1 MLHEAHE
8 LRFCFWT
15 LSRGIN
21 CRRAQRPVAKDLGF
35 AEGLALNKQSLAFW
49 RLKGCSTDVRRQASR
64 GSSSSLLL
72 DTWRA
77 GISSTLWVRVPEGKD
92 PRRLDEKLIDE
103 VRHLGKQGRPLPSKG
118 LPSSFAIDLPDE
130 GPVVIGDF
138 LDEAPPV
145 VHRRAAQPLQ
155 PAAVAQSEPPSF
167 TPQIVPPRT
176 EAEREV
182 APARPVQRNVQS
194 SKVIRYQLNLTP
206 KSKTMFEEL
215 MKHVQT
221 FSPEGDTR
229 TSEVFQGV
237 IGVLHSAMDELDL
250 SELPRRG
257 AWGSVTAK
265 NFPNA
270 LGGAFE
276 QAIVKAAKKRGVG

>member
-1 MLHEAHE
+1 M
-8 LRFCFWT
+8 
-15 LSRGIN
+15 
-21 CRRAQRPVAKDLGF
+21 AKP
-35 AEGLALNKQSLAFW
+35 A
-49 RLKGCSTDVRRQASR
+49 R
-64 GSSSSLLL
+64 
-72 DTWRA
+72 
-77 GISSTLWVRVPEGKD
+77 
-92 PRRLDEKLIDE
+92 
-103 VRHLGKQGRPLPSKG
+103 G
-118 LPSSFAIDLPDE
+118 LPSNFAINLPEE

-145 VHRRAAQPLQ
+145 LNRKPSQPVQ
-155 PAAVAQSEPPSF
+155 QGPAERIEPQTF
-167 TPQIVPPRT
+167 TPQIVPSRL
-176 EAEREV
+176 EEEREV
-182 APARPVQRNVQS
+182 ASARPVQRNAQA

-276 QAIVKAAKKRGVG
+276 QDRKSVV

>member
-1 MLHEAHE
+1 M
-8 LRFCFWT
+8 
-15 LSRGIN
+15 
-21 CRRAQRPVAKDLGF
+21 AKS
-35 AEGLALNKQSLAFW
+35 A
-49 RLKGCSTDVRRQASR
+49 R
-64 GSSSSLLL
+64 
-72 DTWRA
+72 
-77 GISSTLWVRVPEGKD
+77 
-92 PRRLDEKLIDE
+92 
-103 VRHLGKQGRPLPSKG
+103 G
-118 LPSSFAIDLPDE
+118 LPSSFAINLPDE
-130 GPVVIGDF
+130 GPVEIGDF

-145 VHRRAAQPLQ
+145 HYRKASQ
-155 PAAVAQSEPPSF
+155 PAQQSAVERVEPQAF
-167 TPQIVPPRT
+167 TPQIVPPRA

-182 APARPVQRNVQS
+182 SPPRPVQRNVQAA
-194 SKVIRYQLNLTP
+194 KVIRYQLNLTP

-250 SELPRRG
+250 SDIPRRG

-276 QAIVKAAKKRGVG
+276 QAIVKAARKRGVR

>member
-1 MLHEAHE
+1 M
-8 LRFCFWT
+8 
-15 LSRGIN
+15 
-21 CRRAQRPVAKDLGF
+21 AKS
-35 AEGLALNKQSLAFW
+35 A
-49 RLKGCSTDVRRQASR
+49 R
-64 GSSSSLLL
+64 
-72 DTWRA
+72 
-77 GISSTLWVRVPEGKD
+77 
-92 PRRLDEKLIDE
+92 
-103 VRHLGKQGRPLPSKG
+103 G
-118 LPSSFAIDLPDE
+118 LPSNFAINLPDE
-130 GPVVIGDF
+130 GPVEIGDF

-145 VHRRAAQPLQ
+145 HYRKASHQLQ
-155 PAAVAQSEPPSF
+155 QAAVAQVEQPAF
-167 TPQIVPPRT
+167 TPEIVPART
-176 EAEREV
+176 EQERGV
-182 APARPVQRNVQS
+182 AVARPVQRNAQA

-250 SELPRRG
+250 SDLPRRG

-270 LGGAFE
+270 LGWAFE
-276 QAIVKAAKKRGVG
+276 QAILRAAKKRGVA

>member
-1 MLHEAHE
+1 M
-8 LRFCFWT
+8 
-15 LSRGIN
+15 
-21 CRRAQRPVAKDLGF
+21 AKP
-35 AEGLALNKQSLAFW
+35 A
-49 RLKGCSTDVRRQASR
+49 R
-64 GSSSSLLL
+64 
-72 DTWRA
+72 
-77 GISSTLWVRVPEGKD
+77 
-92 PRRLDEKLIDE
+92 
-103 VRHLGKQGRPLPSKG
+103 G
-118 LPSSFAIDLPDE
+118 LPSSFAINLPDE
-130 GPVVIGDF
+130 GPVEIGDF
-138 LDEAPPV
+138 LDEAPPT
-145 VHRRAAQPLQ
+145 HYRKSAQPLQ
-155 PAAVAQSEPPSF
+155 QAAVERVEPQAF
-167 TPQIVPPRT
+167 TPQIVPTRT
-176 EAEREV
+176 EEERQV
-182 APARPVQRNVQS
+182 APARPVQRNSQA

>member
-1 MLHEAHE
+1 M
-8 LRFCFWT
+8 
-15 LSRGIN
+15 
-21 CRRAQRPVAKDLGF
+21 AKP
-35 AEGLALNKQSLAFW
+35 A
-49 RLKGCSTDVRRQASR
+49 R
-64 GSSSSLLL
+64 
-72 DTWRA
+72 
-77 GISSTLWVRVPEGKD
+77 
-92 PRRLDEKLIDE
+92 
-103 VRHLGKQGRPLPSKG
+103 G
-118 LPSSFAIDLPDE
+118 LPSGFAINLPDE
-130 GPVVIGDF
+130 GPVEIGDC

-145 VHRRAAQPLQ
+145 LHRKAVKPMQQ
-155 PAAVAQSEPPSF
+155 AAVERMEPQSF
-167 TPQIVPPRT
+167 TPQLVPPRS
-176 EAEREV
+176 EGEREV
-182 APARPVQRNVQS
+182 APARPVQRNAQA

-265 NFPNA
+265 KFPNA